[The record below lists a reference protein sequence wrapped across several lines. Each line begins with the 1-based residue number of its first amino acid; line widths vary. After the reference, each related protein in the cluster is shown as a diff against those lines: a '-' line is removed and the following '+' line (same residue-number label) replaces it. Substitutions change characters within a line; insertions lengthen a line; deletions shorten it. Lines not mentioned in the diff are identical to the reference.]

1 MTTNLYFSQK
11 VRSEQGL
18 YEDII
23 IEALKMYGQDVY
35 YIPRDI
41 VNENT
46 IFGEDVPSRFNSS
59 HKIEMYI
66 ENVEGFD
73 GEGDLFTKFGVEI
86 RDQATFVVA
95 RRRWTDAVKRIDS
108 EITSV
113 RPLEGDLIYLPLS
126 NSMFQIMHVEH
137 EQPFYQLS
145 NLPTY
150 KLRCELFEY
159 NDEDFDTGVET
170 IDDIQ
175 RDFAYRYILTFSQS
189 PASISFNVVNNS
201 LDLVNVNTF
210 AAGSGYLSNPEV
222 RITNLPQQ
230 SEISKFGSSAL
241 NPSSS
246 DLFTLTEKIG
256 TYSDVNYRGK
266 IEFFVYLESLPDEGN
281 YFRLF
286 KTGDFVAED
295 SLNYTRTVGVDYL
308 GRIISMRHNP
318 ESNLRINES
327 IIGANRLTE
336 NTWHHFSFTYRGSE
350 SGLDVRTLQ
359 IYIDGEVIFRVN
371 SDRIGSIFGEDGYE
385 IGGEENVN
393 GVNFNYLEGYI
404 DDFIAINEQPD
415 FSDTIPVPSTAQS
428 ARINQVAYENFDFE
442 DIEISVTIEDGQ
454 VSTFSSS
461 NNHNYFKSSPL
472 FSIDA
477 PAVPVFTK
485 GKRVTQTLSSGITIS
500 GEVSKWNSTDKI
512 LELTNVGSS
521 DGKYHEFVTTQTVVD
536 SVSNDAIKPDTI
548 SEENS
553 ISENEQNG
561 EFETLAD
568 NIIDFT
574 ETNPFGDPDE
584 S

>member
-46 IFGEDVPSRFNSS
+46 VFGEDVPSRFNSS

-159 NDEDFDTGVET
+159 NDEDLDTGVST

-175 RDFAYRYILTFSQS
+175 KDFAYRYVLTFTQTQAVLSS
-189 PASISFNVVNNS
+189 SINDDMS
-201 LDLVNVNTF
+201 LSLTIDNPGANYPSVPSVTF
-210 AAGSGYLSNPEV
+210 S
-222 RITNLPQQ
+222 NLPQQ
-230 SEISKFGSSAL
+230 TEISKFGSSSL
-241 NPSSS
+241 NPST
-246 DLFTLTEKIG
+246 DDDFTIREKSGNYSLESYIG
-256 TYSDVNYRGK
+256 SV
-266 IEFFVYLESLPDEGN
+266 EFFVYFEDLPESLQYYRLFTTGADTSDEGRSYRRTFGVN
-281 YFRLF
+281 TEGKIVFMNHESGEILIF
-286 KTGDFVAED
+286 AE
-295 SLNYTRTVGVDYL
+295 N
-308 GRIISMRHNP
+308 IID
-318 ESNLRINES
+318 
-327 IIGANRLTE
+327 ANRFTTE
-336 NTWHHFSFTYRGSE
+336 TWHHVRISYRGSE
-350 SGLDVRTLQ
+350 EGDDVRTMQL
-359 IYIDGEVIFRVN
+359 YIDGEVVFRVN
-371 SDRIGSIFGEDGYE
+371 SNFIGGIFGDDGYE
-385 IGGEENVN
+385 IGGDITVN
-393 GVNFNYLEGYI
+393 SREFMLLNGYI
-404 DDFIAINEQPD
+404 DDFVAIQEQPD
-415 FSDTIPVPSTAQS
+415 YTDTITVPTTAQS
-428 ARINQVAYENFDFE
+428 ARVNSVAYESFDLDE
-442 DIEISVTIEDGQ
+442 VTALVTLTDAAISDITLID
-454 VSTFSSS
+454 
-461 NNHNYFKSSPL
+461 NHNYFKVPPIAVVS
-472 FSIDA
+472 A
-477 PAVPVFTK
+477 PVVPTYTV
-485 GKRVTQTLSSGITIS
+485 GKRATQTLSSGVEVS
-500 GEVSKWNSTDKI
+500 GEVSKWDAEGLT
-512 LELTNVGSS
+512 LWLTNVGSD
-521 DGKYHEFVTTQTVVD
+521 DGKYHEFVTTQNVVD
-536 SVSNDAIKPDTI
+536 DTTEDAITPTLVTEENTI
-548 SEENS
+548 SG
-553 ISENEQNG
+553 NEQNN
-561 EFETLAD
+561 EFESFAD

-574 ETNPFGDPDE
+574 ESNPFGDPDE

>member
-159 NDEDFDTGVET
+159 SDEDLDTGVST
-170 IDDIQ
+170 IDGIQ
-175 RDFAYRYILTFSQS
+175 KDFAYRYVLSFTQTRATLDATLNADRSLSLTVSNPGENYPSVPEIILSNLPVRSDITKFG
-189 PASISFNVVNNS
+189 NNS
-201 LDLVNVNTF
+201 L
-210 AAGSGYLSNPEV
+210 
-222 RITNLPQQ
+222 
-230 SEISKFGSSAL
+230 
-241 NPSSS
+241 NPSTS
-246 DLFTLTEKIG
+246 DLYTIREKTG
-256 TYSDVNYRGK
+256 SYTSTSYRGTV
-266 IEFFVYLESLPDEGN
+266 EFFVYFIDLPE
-281 YFRLF
+281 
-286 KTGDFVAED
+286 
-295 SLNYTRTVGVDYL
+295 SLNYYRLFTTGLETNDELRNYRRTFGVNTEGKIVFMNHESGEEL
-308 GRIISMRHNP
+308 IFAENVP
-318 ESNLRINES
+318 E
-327 IIGANRLTE
+327 ANRFTT
-336 NTWHHFSFTYRGSE
+336 NTWHHVRVSYRGSE
-350 SGLDVRTLQ
+350 DGDEVRTMQL
-359 IYIDGEVIFRVN
+359 YIDGEVVFRVN
-371 SDRIGSIFGEDGYE
+371 SNFIGGIFGDDGYE
-385 IGGEENVN
+385 IGGDISVN
-393 GVNFNYLEGYI
+393 SRDFLLLNGYI
-404 DDFIAINEQPD
+404 DDFVAIDEQPD
-415 FSDTIPVPSTAQS
+415 YTDTITVPTSAQS
-428 ARINQVAYENFDFE
+428 ARPNKVAYENFDFDDVSATAE
-442 DIEISVTIEDGQ
+442 LTEGEVTSVTI
-454 VSTFSSS
+454 T
-461 NNHNYFKSSPL
+461 NNHNYFKA
-472 FSIDA
+472 A
-477 PAVPVFTK
+477 PIVIVEAPEVPTLTVE
-485 GKRVTQTLSSGITIS
+485 KRATQTLSSGVEIS
-500 GEVSKWNSTDKI
+500 GEVAKWDSERLI
-512 LELTNVGSS
+512 LWLNNVGSD
-521 DGKYHEFVTTQTVVD
+521 DGKYHEFVTTQNIVD
-536 SVSNDAIKPDTI
+536 NTSGDAIKPT
-548 SEENS
+548 SVTEENT
-553 ISENEQNG
+553 ISENEQND

>member
-41 VNENT
+41 VSENT

-159 NDEDFDTGVET
+159 NDEDLDTGVTT
-170 IDDIQ
+170 IDNIQ
-175 RDFAYRYILTFSQS
+175 RDFAYRYILTFTQNQG
-189 PASISFNVVNNS
+189 AISSS
-201 LDLVNVNTF
+201 LNDDKSLSLTIDNP
-210 AAGSGYLSNPEV
+210 GSNYPSAPSV
-222 RITNLPQQ
+222 IFSNLPLQT
-230 SEISKFGSSAL
+230 EITKFGNSSL
-241 NPSSS
+241 NPSI
-246 DLFTLTEKIG
+246 DDNFTIREKLGNYSLESYIG
-256 TYSDVNYRGK
+256 SV
-266 IEFFVYLESLPDEGN
+266 EFFVYFIDLPDPLQ
-281 YFRLF
+281 YYRLF
-286 KTGDFVAED
+286 TTGADVSDEGRSYRRTFGVNTEGKIVFMNHESGEILIFAENVID
-295 SLNYTRTVGVDYL
+295 
-308 GRIISMRHNP
+308 
-318 ESNLRINES
+318 
-327 IIGANRLTE
+327 ANRFTTE
-336 NTWHHFSFTYRGSE
+336 TWHHVRVSYRGSE
-350 SGLDVRTLQ
+350 EGDDVRTMQ
-359 IYIDGEVIFRVN
+359 IYIDGEIVFRVN
-371 SDRIGSIFGEDGYE
+371 SNFIGGIFGDDGYE
-385 IGGEENVN
+385 IGGDITVN
-393 GVNFNYLEGYI
+393 SREFMLLNGYM
-404 DDFIAINEQPD
+404 DDFVAIDEQPD
-415 FSDTIPVPSTAQS
+415 YTDTITVPTTAQS
-428 ARINQVAYENFDFE
+428 ARANSVAYENFDFDE
-442 DIEISVTIEDGQ
+442 VTATVTLTDGAISDITLID
-454 VSTFSSS
+454 
-461 NNHNYFKSSPL
+461 NHTYFKVPPVAVVE
-472 FSIDA
+472 A
-477 PAVPVFTK
+477 PEVPTFTV
-485 GKRVTQTLSSGITIS
+485 GERATQTLSSGVEVS
-500 GEVSKWNSTDKI
+500 GEVAKWDTAN
-512 LELTNVGSS
+512 LTLWLNNVGSD
-521 DGKYHEFVTTQTVVD
+521 DGNYHEFVTTQNITD
-536 SVSNDAIKPDTI
+536 DTTGDAIKPSSVT
-548 SEENS
+548 EENT
-553 ISENEQNG
+553 ISENEQND

>member
-159 NDEDFDTGVET
+159 NDEDLDTGVST

-175 RDFAYRYILTFSQS
+175 KDFAYRYILTFTQTQ
-189 PASISFNVVNNS
+189 ASISYNIENN
-201 LDLVNVNTF
+201 T
-210 AAGSGYLSNPEV
+210 LSNLT
-222 RITNLPQQ
+222 ITNPGFGYPSVPQVLISNIPQQ
-230 SEISKFGSSAL
+230 SETFKFGSSSL
-241 NPSSS
+241 NPSTEDAYTLNDKTGNYSS
-246 DLFTLTEKIG
+246 T
-256 TYSDVNYRGK
+256 NYRGK
-266 IEFFVYLESLPDEGN
+266 IEFFVYLESLPEEGRYYRLIKTGAFTSDEG
-281 YFRLF
+281 
-286 KTGDFVAED
+286 TI
-295 SLNYTRTVGVDYL
+295 YTRTFGVDSL
-308 GRIISMRHNP
+308 GRLVAIRHQVGAI
-318 ESNLRINES
+318 LQVAES
-327 IIGANRLTE
+327 IPDANRLITGQ
-336 NTWHHFSFTYRGSE
+336 WHHVSITYRGLE
-350 SGLDVRTLQ
+350 AGEEVRTLQ
-359 IYIDGEVIFRVN
+359 LYIDGQVVYRLN
-371 SDRIGSIFGEDGYE
+371 SDRIGGIFGNNGYD
-385 IGGEENVN
+385 IGGEEVVN
-393 GVNFNYLEGYI
+393 DVDFELLDGYI
-404 DDFIAINEQPD
+404 DDFVAINEQPD
-415 FSDTIPVPSTAQS
+415 YTDTITVPTTAQS
-428 ARINQVAYENFDFE
+428 ARVNQVAYEDFDFE
-442 DIEISVTIEDGQ
+442 DITASVTI
-454 VSTFSSS
+454 SSGEVTDITIN
-461 NNHNYFKSSPL
+461 NNHNYFKINPT
-472 FSIDA
+472 IVIET
-477 PAVPVFTK
+477 PATPVYTPET
-485 GKRVTQTLSSGITIS
+485 RASQTLSSGVVIS
-500 GEVSKWNSTDKI
+500 GEVAKWDATN
-512 LELTNVGSS
+512 LTLWLNNVGSD
-521 DGKYHEFVTTQTVVD
+521 DGLYHEFVTTQNVVD
-536 SVSNDAIKPDTI
+536 ATSGDALLPSTVT
-548 SEENS
+548 EENV
-553 ISENEQNG
+553 ISENEQNDT
-561 EFETLAD
+561 FESFAD

-574 ETNPFGDPDE
+574 ESNPFGDPDE

>member
-95 RRRWTDAVKRIDS
+95 RRRWTDAVKRVDS

-159 NDEDFDTGVET
+159 NDEDLDTGVT
-170 IDDIQ
+170 AVDDIQ
-175 RDFAYRYILTFSQS
+175 KDYAYRYILTFTQSQ
-189 PASISFNVVNNS
+189 ASITYNIENNTVS
-201 LDLVNVNTF
+201 NLTISDSG
-210 AAGSGYLSNPEV
+210 AGYPSVPEV
-222 RITNLPQQ
+222 FISNLPQQ
-230 SEISKFGSSAL
+230 SGEAKFGSSSL
-241 NPSSS
+241 NPSTGDTYTLDEKTGDYSS
-246 DLFTLTEKIG
+246 T
-256 TYSDVNYRGK
+256 NYRGK
-266 IEFFVYLESLPDEGN
+266 IEFFVYLDSLPEEGN
-281 YFRLF
+281 YYRLI
-286 KTGDFVAED
+286 KTGESSNDEGII
-295 SLNYTRTVGVDYL
+295 YTRTFGVDRL
-308 GRIISMRHNP
+308 GRIVAIRHTGG
-318 ESNLRINES
+318 SILQVAES
-327 IIGANRLTE
+327 INDANRLTTE
-336 NTWHHFSFTYRGSE
+336 TWHHVSITYRGSE
-350 SGLDVRTLQ
+350 SGDEVRTLQ
-359 IYIDGEVIFRVN
+359 IYIDGQVVYRLN
-371 SDRIGSIFGEDGYE
+371 SNRIGGIFGENGYE
-385 IGGEENVN
+385 IGGQEVVN
-393 GVNFNYLEGYI
+393 SINFELLQGYI
-404 DDFIAINEQPD
+404 DDFVAIDEQPD
-415 FSDTIPVPSTAQS
+415 YTDTITVPTTAQS
-428 ARINQVAYENFDFE
+428 ARVNQVAYENFDIE
-442 DIEISVTIEDGQ
+442 DITASVTLTNGEVTDI
-454 VSTFSSS
+454 TLN
-461 NNHNYFKSSPL
+461 NNHNYFKLSPT
-472 FSIDA
+472 IVIA
-477 PAVPVFTK
+477 TPTVPTYTPDT
-485 GKRVTQTLSSGITIS
+485 RASQTLSSGIVIS
-500 GEVSKWNSTDKI
+500 GEVAKWDATN
-512 LELTNVGSS
+512 LTLWLNNVGSD
-521 DGKYHEFVTTQTVVD
+521 DGLYHEFVTTQSVVD
-536 SVSNDAIKPDTI
+536 ATSGDALAPSTVT
-548 SEENS
+548 EENV
-553 ISENEQNG
+553 ISENEQNDT
-561 EFETLAD
+561 FESFAD

>member
-66 ENVEGFD
+66 ENVDGFD

-126 NSMFQIMHVEH
+126 GAMFQIMHVEH

-159 NDEDFDTGVET
+159 NDEDFDTGTTT

-175 RDFAYRYILTFSQS
+175 KDYAYRYVLTFTQTQ
-189 PASISFNVVNNS
+189 AIAAANIGNDTIESIAITNAGAGYPS
-201 LDLVNVNTF
+201 LPTVNV
-210 AAGSGYLSNPEV
+210 A
-222 RITNLPQQ
+222 NLPQQ
-230 SEISKFGSSAL
+230 SGVQKFGTSSL
-241 NPSSS
+241 NPGTS
-246 DLFTLTEKIG
+246 DIYTLTAK
-256 TYSDVNYRGK
+256 SDAYESESNRG
-266 IEFFVYLESLPDEGN
+266 IVEFFVYLEGLPNNGSYFKLIETGSSSNNDGLDYRKTFGVNFAGELVFMNHGAGSSLV
-281 YFRLF
+281 L
-286 KTGDFVAED
+286 A
-295 SLNYTRTVGVDYL
+295 
-308 GRIISMRHNP
+308 H
-318 ESNLRINES
+318 S
-327 IIGANRLTE
+327 IPSAPKLVTE
-336 NTWHHFSFTYRGSE
+336 TWHHIRISYRGSD
-350 SGLDVRTLQ
+350 SGVDVRTMQ
-359 IYIDGEVIFRVN
+359 VYVDGSIVFRLNSNLLGLLNGDYNIGGSSTVN
-371 SDRIGSIFGEDGYE
+371 SVLFELLD
-385 IGGEENVN
+385 
-393 GVNFNYLEGYI
+393 GYI
-404 DDFIAINEQPD
+404 DDFVAVNEQPD
-415 FSDTIPVPSTAQS
+415 YTDTITVPTTAQS
-428 ARINQVAYENFDFE
+428 ARVNSVAYEDFDWS
-442 DIEISVTIEDGQ
+442 DIILTPVITNGALSSITIQD
-454 VSTFSSS
+454 
-461 NNHNYFKSSPL
+461 NHNYFKT
-472 FSIDA
+472 A
-477 PAVPVFTK
+477 PTIVISTPQVPVFTLNT
-485 GKRVTQTLSSGITIS
+485 RASQTLSSGITIS
-500 GEVSKWNSTDKI
+500 GEVSKWDAQRLT
-512 LELTNVGSS
+512 LWLTNVGSD
-521 DGKYHEFVTTQTVVD
+521 DGKYHEFVTTQKITD
-536 SVSNDAIKPDTI
+536 AVSLDAIIPSSVT
-548 SEENS
+548 EENV
-553 ISENEQNG
+553 ISENEQNDA
-561 EFETLAD
+561 FESFAD

-574 ETNPFGDPDE
+574 ETNPFGDPNE